1 MVFLFLL
8 LRDNSV
14 VVNGTL
20 ENNGDGVVSAG
31 AGGGVSVS
39 TNSAAAAA
47 AKKAHALRCATRRRQ
62 REDVSH
68 ARLDILFL
76 LLFPLFFLMFNAIYW
91 VYFLYG
97 HNEETKHSNVNIP
110 IVPDTDH

>member
-1 MVFLFLL
+1 M
-8 LRDNSV
+8 

-20 ENNGDGVVSAG
+20 ENNGDGATVGVTTTAG
-31 AGGGVSVS
+31 
-39 TNSAAAAA
+39 TTAAAAA
-47 AKKAHALRCATRRRQ
+47 AASNASAKKAHAIRCATRRRQ

-97 HNEETKHSNVNIP
+97 HSEETKHSNINIP
-110 IVPDTDH
+110 NLSDGEQ